1 MADSSDFQLN
11 EDERKCI
18 REEVRYALAIQKE
31 GRPPEKEQSMLQKML
46 SYLSNGFVLLIVG
59 SLITS
64 TLVPYFQQEF
74 EKKKQRTILMQEC
87 LSQYLLYSNSIWQEY
102 YAIFPLTHNIEID
115 KETYNKYI
123 TDISKIKLH
132 RYDAFAKVQGLASV
146 FRSKKTG
153 SSELEQ
159 ALHNYAIRVN
169 SISEA
174 IDTWLRN
181 LYCAPDKC
189 ITDNR
194 APIDPNFRAYDS
206 FLKLQPLVYGIQ
218 DDEKKVSELMVNQIK
233 LAE

>member
-1 MADSSDFQLN
+1 MADGSDYLLN
-11 EDERKCI
+11 EDERKRI
-18 REEVRYALAIQKE
+18 REEVRYVHAILKE
-31 GRPPEKEQSMLQKML
+31 GRPPEKEQSILQKIL
-46 SYLSNGFVLLIVG
+46 SYLSNGFVLLIIG

-64 TLVPYFQQEF
+64 VLVPHFQHEF

-102 YAIFPLTHNIEID
+102 YAIFPLTHNNEID

-123 TDISKIKLH
+123 TEISQIKLR

-146 FRSKKTG
+146 FRTNKIS
-153 SSELEQ
+153 SSEVEQ

-169 SISEA
+169 GISEA
-174 IDTWLRN
+174 IDTWLRH

-189 ITDNR
+189 VTDNR
-194 APIDPNFRAYDS
+194 APIDPNFRAYES

-218 DDEKKVSELMVNQIK
+218 DDEKKISELMVNQIK